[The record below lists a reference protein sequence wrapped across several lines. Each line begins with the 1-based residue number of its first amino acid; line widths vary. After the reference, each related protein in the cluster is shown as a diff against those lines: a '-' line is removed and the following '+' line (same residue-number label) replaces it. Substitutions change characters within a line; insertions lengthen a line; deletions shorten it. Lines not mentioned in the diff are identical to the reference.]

1 MIYLLWALINLALI
15 IYFVSICIKAIKL
28 VRQELGLFAT
38 VIFVIGLLS
47 FCTHNNDKNK
57 DTNSN
62 KTRNWTFASSD
73 SLKQDMSS
81 FLRVELQD
89 NLISKYEIALDYG
102 KDKNNINVPIS
113 AFPSTTG
120 FMAGTEWKPVSISVY
135 KTNDNT
141 RFRYYV
147 AGSVEWNL
155 LGVNV
160 YAQNKMF
167 EGTVSTEKSG
177 GRIYK

>member
-15 IYFVSICIKAIKL
+15 IYFLSICIKAIKL

-47 FCTHNNDKNK
+47 FCGHNNDKNK
-57 DTNSN
+57 NSN
-62 KTRNWTFASSD
+62 SNQTKNWTFTSSD
-73 SLKQDMSS
+73 SLSQDMSS
-81 FLRVELQD
+81 LLDVKLQD
-89 NLISKYEIALDYG
+89 NLISKYEITIDYG

-113 AFPSTTG
+113 AFPSTNG
-120 FMAGTEWKPVSISVY
+120 FTAGTEWKPISISVY

-141 RFRYYV
+141 KFQYYV
-147 AGSVEWNL
+147 AGYIEWNL

-160 YAQNKMF
+160 YTQNKMF
-167 EGTVSTEKSG
+167 EGTVSIEKKSEG
-177 GRIYK
+177 I